1 MALDITYLPH
11 MGLLCPT
18 GMVKGPFSG
27 LKPATSRTPGHGSLR
42 GNKHADKTLLTAA
55 FHDRDTK
62 GCAVMGFLAFLILGL
77 IAGAIAK
84 AILPGTQ
91 GGGWVITLVLGV
103 VGAILGGWIGSLIF
117 GGGLG
122 DFFDLR
128 TWLLSILGAVIVL
141 LIYGAVAGRR
151 SRA

>member
-1 MALDITYLPH
+1 
-11 MGLLCPT
+11 MG
-18 GMVKGPFSG
+18 
-27 LKPATSRTPGHGSLR
+27 ARH
-42 GNKHADKTLLTAA
+42 NLLTRS
-55 FHDRDTK
+55 DN
-62 GCAVMGFLAFLILGL
+62 MGIIGFLILGL

-84 AILPGTQ
+84 AILPGRQ
-91 GGGWVITLVLGV
+91 GGGWVVTMVLGV

-141 LIYGAVAGRR
+141 LVYGAIAGRR
-151 SRA
+151 TRA

>member
-1 MALDITYLPH
+1 
-11 MGLLCPT
+11 MGIL
-18 GMVKGPFSG
+18 
-27 LKPATSRTPGHGSLR
+27 
-42 GNKHADKTLLTAA
+42 
-55 FHDRDTK
+55 
-62 GCAVMGFLAFLILGL
+62 GFLLLGL

-84 AILPGTQ
+84 AILPGRQ
-91 GGGWVITLVLGV
+91 GGGWVVTLVLGV

>member
-1 MALDITYLPH
+1 
-11 MGLLCPT
+11 MGI
-18 GMVKGPFSG
+18 
-27 LKPATSRTPGHGSLR
+27 
-42 GNKHADKTLLTAA
+42 
-55 FHDRDTK
+55 
-62 GCAVMGFLAFLILGL
+62 LAFLILGL

-84 AILPGTQ
+84 AILPGRQ

>member
-1 MALDITYLPH
+1 
-11 MGLLCPT
+11 
-18 GMVKGPFSG
+18 
-27 LKPATSRTPGHGSLR
+27 
-42 GNKHADKTLLTAA
+42 
-55 FHDRDTK
+55 
-62 GCAVMGFLAFLILGL
+62 MGFLAFLILGL

-151 SRA
+151 SRT

>member
-1 MALDITYLPH
+1 
-11 MGLLCPT
+11 MGI
-18 GMVKGPFSG
+18 
-27 LKPATSRTPGHGSLR
+27 
-42 GNKHADKTLLTAA
+42 
-55 FHDRDTK
+55 
-62 GCAVMGFLAFLILGL
+62 LAFLILGL

-103 VGAILGGWIGSLIF
+103 VGAILGGWIGSLVF

-151 SRA
+151 TRA

>member
-1 MALDITYLPH
+1 
-11 MGLLCPT
+11 MGI
-18 GMVKGPFSG
+18 
-27 LKPATSRTPGHGSLR
+27 
-42 GNKHADKTLLTAA
+42 
-55 FHDRDTK
+55 
-62 GCAVMGFLAFLILGL
+62 LAFLILGL

-84 AILPGTQ
+84 ALLPGRQ
-91 GGGWVITLVLGV
+91 GGGWLITLVLGV